1 MQIFR
6 IFKEKSLGR
15 SLGILVS
22 GCVDI
27 IANGRKASSCKE
39 RMRLLRHAK
48 TTTIHMNTHD
58 MYIQEISRVKHI
70 LYVTYCVNR
79 LRFG

>member
-1 MQIFR
+1 MIPGPTTPTNTVVGKKLR

-27 IANGRKASSCKE
+27 IANGRKAWQFK
-39 RMRLLRHAK
+39 LRK
-48 TTTIHMNTHD
+48 
-58 MYIQEISRVKHI
+58 
-70 LYVTYCVNR
+70 
-79 LRFG
+79 